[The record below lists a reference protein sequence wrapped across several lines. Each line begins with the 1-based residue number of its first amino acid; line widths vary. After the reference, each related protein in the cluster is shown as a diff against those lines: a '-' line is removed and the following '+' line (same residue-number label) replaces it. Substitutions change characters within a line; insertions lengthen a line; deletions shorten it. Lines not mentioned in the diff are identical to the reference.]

1 MARSSTSA
9 MARSS
14 TSANAAGAARDAGSA
29 IAHKSAV
36 PLLVA
41 GGTAAGLAGGLVLGG
56 RRRRGLRALVAPRRR
71 VLGVPLGRKN
81 GLAKTA
87 EALGKMAAQLG
98 STTDQV
104 AETTGEVRQI
114 REQLDKANRQSP
126 IEVLVDALTHR
137 RGAHKRE
144 GG

>member
-1 MARSSTSA
+1 MAATKTRSG
-9 MARSS
+9 MSS
-14 TSANAAGAARDAGSA
+14 NAAGAARQAGDSVTTSA
-29 IAHKSAV
+29 RKATV

-41 GGTAAGLAGGLVLGG
+41 GGTAAGLAGGLALGG
-56 RRRRGLRALVAPRRR
+56 RRRHGLSALVAPRRR
-71 VLGVPLGRKN
+71 VFGMPLGRKN
-81 GLAKTA
+81 GLVQTA
-87 EALGKMAAQLG
+87 EALGKGAAQLG

-104 AETTGEVRQI
+104 AATTGEVRQI
-114 REQLDKANRQSP
+114 REQLDKANRRSP